1 MFLAY
6 LLTNFVFVHIL
17 LTASK
22 NSNWFT
28 SYSLKD
34 DNWLM
39 IRLGLQLGC
48 YPMGFWQTIVSIFIP
63 SSNQEPLPSLQID
76 CVSRCSPQLP
86 ARPWSGTDCI
96 VSRPSSVSTL
106 FSRPQPWTTQEEDV
120 RTAVHCPAPSC
131 PAPSCSVYSMT

>member
-39 IRLGLQLGC
+39 IRLGSQLGW
-48 YPMGFWQTIVSIFIP
+48 YPTVTSSDGLWLLIVEECNKQYKIIRKFIY
-63 SSNQEPLPSLQID
+63 
-76 CVSRCSPQLP
+76 RK
-86 ARPWSGTDCI
+86 PWSPFQLLAWYLGLGSHSGRSVIPCVNRRLKSVCVCSGTFTK
-96 VSRPSSVSTL
+96 VSVMGENG
-106 FSRPQPWTTQEEDV
+106 WTG
-120 RTAVHCPAPSC
+120 A
-131 PAPSCSVYSMT
+131 